1 MSTTNDVYVNVIADV
16 KGFNNLKKGEDSV
29 AKLQNSFEKLGK
41 TLGIGFG
48 AAELVKF
55 GVDAVKA
62 FAADDASAKILANT
76 LGNLGLAF
84 SDTKV
89 EKFITNLSEV
99 NGIAKNDLRD
109 SFQRLV
115 RSTHDTNKAQDLLN
129 LSLDIS
135 KGTGKDLT
143 TVTSSLAKAYGGNIT
158 SLAKL
163 GTGLSKAE
171 LASKDFSTIQGK
183 LSKLFKGDAA
193 TAAESYEGKI
203 ARLKTS
209 FEEFKITI
217 GKGIVDAFSNLT
229 KTGSVTGFQKIMT
242 NVADSVANIIRGLG
256 VVLGVIISI
265 VEKVASLGGGWVGK
279 ITSALFNNSPLGIL
293 MQLGKADAAKKAQDA
308 LKGTP
313 TLIPFKE
320 GLSSAADHAKYLQS
334 QKDAAAALKAQNAAN
349 KAAADNV
356 KLQNAALLLKKASTI
371 FDLNRISI
379 NAALISG
386 AKTLS
391 AEDLARLQLKK
402 DEADLQ
408 YAIDT
413 KNADA
418 VDGIIAKMNDALKNV
433 MTLGLQVAQI
443 PKAANPF
450 TAVTEGAQNSIDL
463 IKQLQIQVDALN
475 ASQSSSV
482 YNPNPYAV
490 PGYVPAT
497 STAAPTVNV
506 QVTLDGQVVG
516 TAVANTITNT
526 QVDNSASGVN
536 PYFQRSGYGT
546 GSLAW

>member
-1 MSTTNDVYVNVIADV
+1 MSSQNNIYVDVIADI
-16 KGFNNLKKGEDSV
+16 KGFNNLKKGQDSV
-29 AKLQNSFEKLGK
+29 ERLQKSFEKLGK
-41 TLGIGFG
+41 AIGIGFG
-48 AAELVKF
+48 ARELVKF
-55 GVDAVKA
+55 GKEAVNA
-62 FAADDASAKILANT
+62 LAADDASAKILANT
-76 LGNLGLAF
+76 LSNLGMAF
-84 SDTKV
+84 ADPRV
-89 EKFITNLSEV
+89 EEFITKLSEV
-99 NGIAKNDLRD
+99 NGIAKTDLRN
-109 SFQRLV
+109 SFDALV
-115 RSTHDTNKAQDLLN
+115 RSTKSVAKAQDLMN

-135 KGTGKDLT
+135 KGTGNDLA
-143 TVTSSLAKAYGGNIT
+143 TVTKAISKAYAGNTT

-163 GTGLSKAE
+163 ATGLTKAQ
-171 LASKDFSTIQGK
+171 LASKDFGK
-183 LSKLFKGDAA
+183 VQTLLTAMFKGDAQ
-193 TAAESYEGKI
+193 TAAESYQGKI
-203 ARLKTS
+203 DRLKTS

-217 GKGIVDAFSNLT
+217 GKGIVDAFSNLG
-229 KTGSVTGFQKIMT
+229 KGSNVEAFQKSMDT
-242 NVADSVANIIRGLG
+242 VATDIANIIRGIG
-256 VVLGVIISI
+256 NI
-265 VEKVASLGGGWVGK
+265 GGAFAAIKLPSW
-279 ITSALFNNSPLGIL
+279 ITRLLDPTKNFGIL
-293 MQLGKADAAKKAQDA
+293 QFLAESGAKSSAKSAATA
-308 LKGTP
+308 LKGTSP
-313 TLIPFKE
+313 MIPYAE
-320 GLSSAADHAKYLQS
+320 GFSTASQHAIFLKNQA
-334 QKDAAAALKAQNAAN
+334 DAAAALKAQNAAN
-349 KAAADNV
+349 KAAADQV

-490 PGYVPAT
+490 PGYLPAT